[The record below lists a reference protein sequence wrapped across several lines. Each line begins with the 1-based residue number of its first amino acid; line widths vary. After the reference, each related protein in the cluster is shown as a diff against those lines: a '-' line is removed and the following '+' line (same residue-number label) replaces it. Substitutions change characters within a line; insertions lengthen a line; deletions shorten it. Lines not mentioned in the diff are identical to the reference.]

1 MTDELLKSAYEG
13 LAATWRALNKGHRSQ
28 LLDRFKVSYSFNSG
42 NIENP
47 EITYHDT
54 AEIFDENGVSNFTV
68 QRKIFS
74 I

>member
-13 LAATWRALNKGHRSQ
+13 LAATWRALNKRHRSQ

-47 EITYHDT
+47 
-54 AEIFDENGVSNFTV
+54 
-68 QRKIFS
+68 
-74 I
+74 